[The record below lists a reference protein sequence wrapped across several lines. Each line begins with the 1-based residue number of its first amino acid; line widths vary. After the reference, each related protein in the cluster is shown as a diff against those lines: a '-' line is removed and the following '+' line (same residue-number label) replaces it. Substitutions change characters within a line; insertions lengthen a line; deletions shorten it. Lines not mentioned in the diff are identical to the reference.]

1 MRKAKANE
9 ENLIEQELEK
19 HIDLVSEP
27 KIKSKLKENLLEKEI
42 QQENKTKIKT
52 EKKGKKKVNVDEMDV
67 E

>member
-9 ENLIEQELEK
+9 QNLIEQELEK

-27 KIKSKLKENLLEKEI
+27 KLKEKLKENILEKEI
-42 QQENKTKIKT
+42 PKERTKIKT
-52 EKKGKKKVNVDEMDV
+52 ENKKGKKKINVDEMDV